1 METKKYNSETELRKM
16 AVEKVRKLT
25 RFYGHLLV
33 YGIVLMLYILKE
45 YFGAPLNFP
54 PISYLNE
61 LIMSIW
67 TFIIAV
73 KLVKVFFAEVIFG
86 ENWEQNKIE
95 KLMDQHSEN
104 QKWK

>member
-1 METKKYNSETELRKM
+1 MKKQYTQEEYYYQAQTR
-16 AVEKVRKLT
+16 VRKLT